1 MTVYERLAP
10 SSKDYFGDIEFIH
23 KSPTCRSS
31 AFDVKEN
38 VIIKLSLPRN
48 IGAKSVDFTVYDE
61 NCSKVVLSGL
71 ATWCD
76 TEQSLDIYEIHIEK
90 KALPVGLY
98 FCRISVTTLWGALYG
113 HIEASRLKYTK
124 NTSLESMVQVS
135 VYHYTHSAPNE
146 IYGGIIYHIF
156 VDRFNRGGKSF
167 AKKDAIFPNGEWQ
180 QIPEYPEYPGAELK
194 NNTFYG
200 GTLDGIIDKLDYIA
214 SLGANVIYL
223 SPIFES
229 PSNHRYD
236 TSNYMKVDGM
246 LGGDEALIRLIDEAK
261 KRGIK
266 IILDGVFNHTGDDSI
281 YFNRQGSYS
290 ALGAYQSTD
299 SPYYSWYDFKQYPDK
314 YTCWWDIDILPRINP
329 DIPSCRNY
337 FVGNEGVISKWR
349 GLGIYGLRLDVA
361 DELSDSFISSIKEK
375 LSNEGESILYGEVWE
390 DASNKIAYGNR
401 KQYYL
406 GNELDGVMNYPLRKG
421 IIDYITKG
429 ETASLN
435 YALREVMINAPERVM
450 HAQMNLL
457 GTHDTERILTT
468 LGGAPD
474 RGKANSS
481 LVSSK
486 LSPVQKSLGI
496 ARLKAAYTVLA
507 TLPGIPAIFYGDEA
521 GLEGYS
527 DPFNRLPYPWG
538 RECRELLSHYKKVGV
553 VRRKHKAYVTGDFKL
568 YYLTSSLLV
577 FSRCYGSSNY
587 VTVYNN
593 SNKPIKLSFSS
604 KANQL
609 ILDNSTTDTS
619 IAPYTAEIYKT
630 GKNST
635 IQIIG

>member
-10 SSKDYFGDIEFIH
+10 LSKDYFGDIEFFH
-23 KSPTCRSS
+23 KSPTCHSS
-31 AFDVKEN
+31 AFDTKEN
-38 VIIKLSLPRN
+38 VRIKLSLPRN
-48 IGAKSVDFTVYDE
+48 IGTKSVDFAVYDE
-61 NCSKVVLSGL
+61 NCSNVVFSGL

-76 TEQSLDIYEIHIEK
+76 TEQNHDIYEIHIEK
-90 KALPVGLY
+90 KALSTGLY
-98 FCRISVTTLWGALYG
+98 FFRISVMTLWGTLYG
-113 HIEASRLKYTK
+113 HIEASRLKYTS
-124 NTSLESMVQVS
+124 NPTLESLVQVS
-135 VYHYTHSAPNE
+135 VYNYTHSEPSE

-156 VDRFNRGGKSF
+156 VDRFNRGGKSYP
-167 AKKDAIFPNGEWQ
+167 KENAIFPQGEWQ

-200 GTLDGIIDKLDYIA
+200 GTLEGITDKLDYIT

-236 TSNYMKVDGM
+236 TSDYMKVDPI
-246 LGGDEALIRLIDEAK
+246 LGGEDALIHLIREAN

-281 YFNRQGSYS
+281 YFNRRGGYS
-290 ALGAYQSTD
+290 DLGAYQSKE
-299 SPYYSWYDFKQYPDK
+299 SPYYSWFDFKEYPDK

-329 DIPSCRNY
+329 DIPSCRDY
-337 FVGNEGVISKWR
+337 FVGDEGVISKWR
-349 GLGIYGLRLDVA
+349 NLGIYGFRLDVA
-361 DELSDSFISSIKEK
+361 DELSDTFISSIKKK
-375 LSNEGESILYGEVWE
+375 LSADGESILYGEVWE
-390 DASNKIAYGNR
+390 DASNKIAYGKR

-406 GNELDGVMNYPLRKG
+406 GDELDGVMNYPLRKG
-421 IIDYITKG
+421 IIEYITEGK
-429 ETASLN
+429 TASLK
-435 YALREVMINAPERVM
+435 YALCEVMINAPQRVM

-457 GTHDTERILTT
+457 GTHDTERILTI

-474 RGKANSS
+474 RGKSNSF

-486 LSPVQKSLGI
+486 LSTKQRALGI
-496 ARLKAAYTVLA
+496 ARLKSAYTVLA
-507 TLPGIPAIFYGDEA
+507 TLPGVPAIFYGDEA

-538 RECRELLSHYKKVGV
+538 KECRELLSHYKKVGTF
-553 VRRKHKAYVTGDFKL
+553 RRKNKAYAKGEFKL
-568 YYLTSSLLV
+568 LYLTSGLLV
-577 FSRCYGSSNY
+577 FSRCHGSSNY